1 MIFDNGA
8 DENKPPPAT
17 LGPVVDTLAFL
28 PCESEK
34 FNDAVNPGIEKV
46 EDTGVVSIPP
56 EADVVFVAGA
66 TDVPKEITDDGPVG
80 AALAVPNVT
89 AIIREQLFKSLHKI
103 YHRNGF
109 SFLIKIIHSYQT
121 LLRVMK

>member
-1 MIFDNGA
+1 MFNAFMFFYTKFPKAKQLYVPVPPLPKVIFDNGA

-80 AALAVPNVT
+80 AALAVPIVT
-89 AIIREQLFKSLHKI
+89 AIIRE
-103 YHRNGF
+103 
-109 SFLIKIIHSYQT
+109 
-121 LLRVMK
+121 